1 MQYSKNSIDK
11 RHKVIGFH
19 SSATR
24 SRIYFCDL
32 AMFGNSIQSG
42 LIRRISRGET
52 ADNFNKS

>member
-11 RHKVIGFH
+11 RRKVIGFH

-32 AMFGNSIQSG
+32 AMFSNSIQSG

-52 ADNFNKS
+52 AD

>member
-1 MQYSKNSIDK
+1 MQYSKSSIDK
-11 RHKVIGFH
+11 RQLVIGYH

-42 LIRRISRGET
+42 LIRRISWGET
-52 ADNFNKS
+52 TD

>member
-1 MQYSKNSIDK
+1 MQYSKNSIYK
-11 RHKVIGFH
+11 RHKVIGCY

-32 AMFGNSIQSG
+32 AMFGNSRQSG

-52 ADNFNKS
+52 TD